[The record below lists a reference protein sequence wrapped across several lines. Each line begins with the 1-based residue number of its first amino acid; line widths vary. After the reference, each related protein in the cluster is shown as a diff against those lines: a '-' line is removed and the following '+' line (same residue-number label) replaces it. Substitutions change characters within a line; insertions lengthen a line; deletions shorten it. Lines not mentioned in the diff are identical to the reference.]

1 MVASKGKRL
10 GAFLIDVVIVSVFS
24 GVVVTALF
32 AAASQADEGV
42 AIATIILGASSAL
55 ALVFAYKFVLELT
68 PWRATFGKKAL
79 GIRIVAADGT
89 EAGAGAIIWR
99 EILYA
104 VFSGLS
110 LVNLVFVIML
120 AVDDDARGWHD
131 HLAGTKVVEA

>member
-1 MVASKGKRL
+1 MRRFAKRKERSNGCLEGKTP

-24 GVVVTALF
+24 GVAVTALF

-42 AIATIILGASSAL
+42 AIATFILGAGAVL
-55 ALVFAYKFVLELT
+55 ALIFAYKFVLELT

-104 VFSGLS
+104 VFSGISTREPGL
-110 LVNLVFVIML
+110 
-120 AVDDDARGWHD
+120 RD
-131 HLAGTKVVEA
+131 HAGG